1 MLPLTYEENKSCK
14 KQKFYHI
21 LQKQSNAGK
30 NDGEAFKLC
39 NKLWDHYHYNGKY
52 RGAAHNVWYKTPKYI
67 TIVFHNGC
75 T

>member
-39 NKLWDHYHYNGKY
+39 NKL
-52 RGAAHNVWYKTPKYI
+52 
-67 TIVFHNGC
+67 
-75 T
+75 